1 MSGSA
6 EVTAFNQFVKAST
19 IDDSKITQDTLD
31 EIVHAYP
38 ANTEQ
43 LSSSTGDSLFDRVAS
58 WYGDSMFLAPRRR
71 FTAAAAKLQPV
82 FAYFFT
88 EFVPGDSPELGGT
101 WALRVLRSQCASEL
115 SLLVYH
121 ASELRL
127 LFGPVPAPDLE
138 LEFANTMLDFYIN
151 FIHGL
156 NPGRM

>member
-1 MSGSA
+1 M
-6 EVTAFNQFVKAST
+6 KAST
-19 IDDSKITQDTLD
+19 IDESKITQDTLD

-43 LSSSTGDSLFDRVAS
+43 SSFSTGDSLFDRAAA

-71 FTAAAAKLQPV
+71 FIVTAAKLQPV
-82 FAYFFT
+82 FAYLFT
-88 EFVPGDSPELGGT
+88 ESVPGDSPELGGT
-101 WALRVLRSQCASEL
+101 LALRVLRLQCL
-115 SLLVYH
+115 LNYQLVYH

-151 FIHGL
+151 FINNL
-156 NPGRM
+156 NPGRI

>member
-1 MSGSA
+1 
-6 EVTAFNQFVKAST
+6 VKASV
-19 IDDSKITQDTLD
+19 IDESKITQDTLD

-43 LSSSTGDSLFDRVAS
+43 LSFSTGDSLFDRAAA

-71 FTAAAAKLQPV
+71 FIAAAAKLQPV
-82 FAYFFT
+82 FTYFFK
-88 EFVPGDSPELGGT
+88 EFVPGDSPELGSK
-101 WALRVLRSQCASEL
+101 WALRVLRSQGISEF
-115 SLLVYH
+115 SLVYH

-127 LFGPVPAPDLE
+127 LFGPVPAPGLE

-151 FIHGL
+151 FINDL